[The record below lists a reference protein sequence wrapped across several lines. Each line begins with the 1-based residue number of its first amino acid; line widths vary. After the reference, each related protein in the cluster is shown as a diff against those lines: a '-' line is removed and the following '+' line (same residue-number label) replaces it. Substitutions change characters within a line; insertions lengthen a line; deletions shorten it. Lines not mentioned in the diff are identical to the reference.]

1 MPGGAGTS
9 INCLV
14 AELFSYVCV
23 KQIGKT
29 HRKLFYKLVNVFGN
43 NSGVI
48 EGGKE
53 AIVMVEYR
61 KEALVNFGKT
71 PLRKEALV
79 NFGKTS
85 VRKEALVIFEKSW

>member
-1 MPGGAGTS
+1 M
-9 INCLV
+9 
-14 AELFSYVCV
+14 
-23 KQIGKT
+23 
-29 HRKLFYKLVNVFGN
+29 
-43 NSGVI
+43 I
-48 EGGKE
+48 EGVKE
-53 AIVMVEYR
+53 AIVMVKYR